1 MSGTQV
7 TTLHPP
13 PKYGWQ
19 LRVELLEVTPKVWRR
34 LLLPSTIR
42 LPALHRVLQAAMGWT
57 DSHLHEFV
65 IAGQRYSTP
74 DPDWADEL
82 KQRDER
88 RIVLEKALGYQSR
101 CFDYLYDFGDSWHHV
116 VILEEHAPLKSDAL
130 VYCTDGANAC
140 PPEDVGGA
148 HGYAEF
154 LAGIADPQ
162 HDEHENLLTWVGG
175 QQGVHCK
182 RSWQGPPPPA
192 SNRPL
197 IIARCPS
204 DSRFAEHR
212 VVTEGSR
219 SNVRRKRGQLLSF
232 VRRLGA

>member
-1 MSGTQV
+1 MRSLRQVPPSVSATKV
-7 TTLHPP
+7 TTLHQP

-88 RIVLEKALGYQSR
+88 RIVLEKALGYEAR

-130 VYCTDGANAC
+130 IYCTDGANAC
-140 PPEDVGGA
+140 PPENVGGA
-148 HGYAEF
+148 PGYAEF
-154 LAGIADPQ
+154 LAGIADP
-162 HDEHENLLTWVGG
+162 HHEEHENLLTWVGG
-175 QQGVHCK
+175 SFDPHHF
-182 RSWQGPPPPA
+182 
-192 SNRPL
+192 
-197 IIARCPS
+197 
-204 DSRFAEHR
+204 SRDA
-212 VVTEGSR
+212 V
-219 SNVRRKRGQLLSF
+219 NVALAK
-232 VRRLGA
+232 VRT